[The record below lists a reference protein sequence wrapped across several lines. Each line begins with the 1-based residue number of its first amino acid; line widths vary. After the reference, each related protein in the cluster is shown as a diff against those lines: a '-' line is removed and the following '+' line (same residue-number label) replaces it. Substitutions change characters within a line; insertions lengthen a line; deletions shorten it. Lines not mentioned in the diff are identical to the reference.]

1 MKKTLLVILI
11 SILGISFSSQA
22 QQYDFS
28 SVVSGN
34 TLYFKITAPATN
46 MVEIVTELANSPYY
60 TTQPTGAIVLPNTV
74 TNNAISYTITSIGN
88 NTFYNCD
95 NITSIVFPSTLVS
108 IGDLA
113 FSGCTG
119 LTTIDIP
126 SSVTTIGDFA
136 FWHCTGLTSITSNP
150 IIPPTIQ
157 DSTFYNPV
165 WIPLTIPVHVP
176 CSALQD
182 YQAANVWSNLTNYV
196 CFNTQNPDITYVI
209 GENTFFFNITDNVNN
224 YVEITS
230 QLPNQPFYQDNTIR
244 PEGAVGIPQTIVYN
258 DITYQV
264 ESIGDNSFTNCN
276 NITSITIPSTI
287 LSIGENAFNGC
298 TNISTITSNP
308 INPPTTSPT
317 SFEGISK
324 TIPVI
329 VTCQSLQDYQSA
341 ANWQDFTNIQCLLG
355 IDEIPTTTELQTK
368 LYPNPTNGIA
378 TLEIEAQTKA
388 IGVFVYDVMGR
399 NIKTY
404 NLKANQKELNID
416 LTSFPKGIYQVKVE
430 NQTKKLIV
438 K

>member
-1 MKKTLLVILI
+1 MKKTLLVMLI

-34 TLYFKITAPATN
+34 TLYFKITGSATN
-46 MVEIVTELANSPYY
+46 TVELVTELANSPYY
-60 TTQPTGAIVLPNTV
+60 TTRPIGAVVLPNTV
-74 TNNAISYTITSIGN
+74 TDNSVTYTIKAIGN
-88 NTFYNCD
+88 KAFYFCD
-95 NITSIVFPSTLVS
+95 SLSSIVFPSTLVS
-108 IGDLA
+108 IGDFA
-113 FSGCTG
+113 FLGCTG

-126 SSVTTIGDFA
+126 SSVTTIGTFA
-136 FWHCTGLTSITSNP
+136 FSSCTGLTDITSNP
-150 IIPPTIQ
+150 LIPPTIQ
-157 DSTFYNPV
+157 DSTFHN
-165 WIPLTIPVHVP
+165 IPLAIPIHTP
-176 CSALQD
+176 CVAVSD
-182 YQAANVWSNLTNYV
+182 YQAANIWSNFTNYV
-196 CFNTQNPDITYVI
+196 CFNTENPDITYVI

-230 QLPNQPFYQDNTIR
+230 QFPNQPFYQDNTIR
-244 PEGAVGIPQTIVYN
+244 PEGAVRIPQTIVYN

-264 ESIGDNSFTNCN
+264 ESMGDNSFTNCN

-308 INPPTTSPT
+308 INPPTTSPS

-341 ANWQDFTNIQCLLG
+341 SNWQDFTNIQCHLG
-355 IDEIPTTTELQTK
+355 IDEILSTEFQTK
-368 LYPNPTNGIA
+368 LYPNPTNGIT

-388 IGVFVYDVMGR
+388 IDVFVYDVMGR

-404 NLKANQKELNID
+404 NLKANQTELNID